1 MFDDDEGPKDWE
13 IKDEEPPEKL
23 QKKWER
29 EEAQG
34 VLCPSCKRETSAE
47 HLTCIFCGATIS
59 QESCS
64 FRCLLSWVK
73 RLFGKG

>member
-34 VLCPSCKRETSAE
+34 VLCPF
-47 HLTCIFCGATIS
+47 L
-59 QESCS
+59 
-64 FRCLLSWVK
+64 
-73 RLFGKG
+73 